1 MIKKII
7 LTVSYWLIAISY
19 TSGQTITLDKCLEMA
34 KQNYPLIKQYTL
46 IEKTKEYSI
55 ANAQKGY
62 LPQFNVVR
70 TGNLS
75 IRSNT
80 SSHLIAQYGYSCN
93 Q

>member
-1 MIKKII
+1 MAQQSNS
-7 LTVSYWLIAISY
+7 L
-19 TSGQTITLDKCLEMA
+19 TLDNCLEMA

-62 LPQFNVVR
+62 LPQFNVAGQATYQSAV
-70 TGNLS
+70 TAVPD
-75 IRSNT
+75 
-80 SSHLIAQYGYSCN
+80 LIAQYGCSYN